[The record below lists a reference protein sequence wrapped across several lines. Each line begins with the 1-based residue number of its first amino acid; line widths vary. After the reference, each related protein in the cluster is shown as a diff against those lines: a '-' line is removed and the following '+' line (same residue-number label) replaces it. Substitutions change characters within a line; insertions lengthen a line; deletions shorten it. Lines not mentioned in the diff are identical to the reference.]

1 MTSLYPHEVV
11 SRYLNKHLVK
21 YHDIENELVVC
32 MTMALV
38 FSTGTTTIL
47 LLELPN
53 SPTAFP
59 YTVAGVVTTCF
70 LALGV
75 HIMVF
80 EERAVP

>member
-1 MTSLYPHEVV
+1 MTSLYPHEVIV
-11 SRYLNKHLVK
+11 RYLNKHLVK
-21 YHDIENELVVC
+21 YHDIENALAVC
-32 MTMALV
+32 MSMALV

-53 SPTAFP
+53 NPTAFP

-80 EERAVP
+80 EERGAL